1 MNRDPKWSR
10 REFFKILRLL
20 KPGEGGFEHENVVK
34 GGPGWPLR
42 EIVCKYSG
50 FSSRENESLNMKM
63 L

>member
-1 MNRDPKWSR
+1 MVPQGT
-10 REFFKILRLL
+10 FKNI
-20 KPGEGGFEHENVVK
+20 KDFEHENVVK

-50 FSSRENESLNMKM
+50 SSSRENESLNMKM